1 MEAQPH
7 DPEFILQNA
16 EHQGAVNLPRAEIHD
31 QQRALP
37 DAFPERGA
45 VAAEQEHALSPGLTV
60 AVQREAAFL
69 VIHCR

>member
-1 MEAQPH
+1 MKTQPH

-16 EHQGAVNLPRAEIHD
+16 EHQRAVNRPRAEIHD
-31 QQRALP
+31 QQRARP
-37 DAFPERGA
+37 DALPERGA
-45 VAAEQEHALSPGLTV
+45 VAAEQEHARPSGFTV